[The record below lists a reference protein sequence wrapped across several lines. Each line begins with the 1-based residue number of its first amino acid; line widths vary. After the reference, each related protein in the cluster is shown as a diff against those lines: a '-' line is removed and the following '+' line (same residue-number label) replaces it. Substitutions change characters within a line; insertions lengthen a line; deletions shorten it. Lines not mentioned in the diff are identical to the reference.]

1 MPFFICT
8 TCGTQF
14 AESAEPP
21 AACRICSDERQYVG
35 LNGQH
40 WTLLELMLE
49 EHENHLEIV
58 APGIT
63 SVETRPTFA
72 IGQRALLVQH
82 PDGNVL
88 WDCVSFVDQET
99 VDSVAALGGVSAIAI
114 SHPHFYSSMVEWSQ
128 AFGDVPIYLHN
139 GDAAWVSRPDPRVT
153 FWAGDTYPI
162 VDGLTLVRCG
172 GHFDGSS
179 VLHVA
184 GSAEGR
190 GALLTGDTVKVG
202 WDRQSVSVM
211 RSYPNLIPVG
221 PAALAHVEQVL
232 APLEYEDIHGAW
244 TGHSIRGDAKA
255 IVARSLARYRQAIGE

>member
-14 AESAEPP
+14 AESAQPP
-21 AACRICSDERQYVG
+21 ASCRICSDERQYVG
-35 LNGQH
+35 LGGQH

-49 EHENHLEIV
+49 EHENRLELV
-58 APGIT
+58 APGLT

-82 PDGNVL
+82 PAGNVL

-99 VDSVAALGGVSAIAI
+99 VDSLAALGGVSAIAI

-128 AFGDVPIYLHN
+128 AFGDAPIYLHN
-139 GDAAWVSRPDPRVT
+139 SDAPWVSRPDPRVT
-153 FWAGDTYPI
+153 FWAGETYPMA
-162 VDGLTLVRCG
+162 DGLSLVRCG

-184 GSAEGR
+184 GSAERR

-202 WDRQSVSVM
+202 WDRLSVSVM

-221 PAALAHVEQVL
+221 PTALAHVERVL
-232 APLEYEDIHGAW
+232 APLDYDDIHGAW

-255 IVARSLARYRQAIGE
+255 IVARSLARYRQVIAE

>member
-14 AESAEPP
+14 AESAQPP
-21 AACRICSDERQYVG
+21 ASCRICSDERQYVG
-35 LNGQH
+35 LGGQH

-49 EHENHLEIV
+49 EHENRLELV
-58 APGIT
+58 APGLT

-82 PDGNVL
+82 PSGNVL

-99 VDSVAALGGVSAIAI
+99 VDSLAALGGVSAIAI

-128 AFGDVPIYLHN
+128 AFGDAPIYLHN
-139 GDAAWVSRPDPRVT
+139 SDAPWVSRPDPRVT
-153 FWAGDTYPI
+153 FWAGETYPMA
-162 VDGLTLVRCG
+162 DGLSLVRCG

-184 GSAEGR
+184 GSAERR

-202 WDRQSVSVM
+202 WDRLSVSVM
-211 RSYPNLIPVG
+211 PSYPNLIPVG
-221 PAALAHVEQVL
+221 PTALAHVERVL
-232 APLEYEDIHGAW
+232 APLDYDDIHGAW

-255 IVARSLARYRQAIGE
+255 IVARSLARYRQAIAE

>member
-1 MPFFICT
+1 MPCFICT

-14 AESAEPP
+14 ADSADPP
-21 AACRICSDERQYVG
+21 QACRICADERQYVG

-40 WTLLELMLE
+40 WTVLELMLE
-49 EHENHLEIV
+49 EHENHLEAV

-63 SVETRPTFA
+63 SIETRPAFA

-99 VDSVAALGGVSAIAI
+99 VDRLDALGGLSAIAI
-114 SHPHFYSSMVEWSQ
+114 SHPHFYSSMVEWSE
-128 AFGDVPIYLHN
+128 AFGGVPIYLH
-139 GDAAWVSRPDPRVT
+139 DADVAWVSRPDSRIT
-153 FWAGDTYPI
+153 FWAGETYPI

-172 GHFDGSS
+172 GHFDGST

-184 GSAEGR
+184 GAAGGR

-202 WDRQSVSVM
+202 FDRQSVSVM

-221 PAALAHVEQVL
+221 PTVLRHVELVL
-232 APLEYEDIHGAW
+232 SPFQYDEMHGAW
-244 TGHSIRGDAKA
+244 AGHSIRADAKA
-255 IVARSLARYRQAIGE
+255 IVARSLARYRQRIAE

>member
-1 MPFFICT
+1 
-8 TCGTQF
+8 
-14 AESAEPP
+14 
-21 AACRICSDERQYVG
+21 
-35 LNGQH
+35 
-40 WTLLELMLE
+40 MLE

-58 APGIT
+58 VPGIT

-99 VDSVAALGGVSAIAI
+99 VDSLAALGGVSAIAI

-153 FWAGDTYPI
+153 FWAGETYPI
-162 VDGLTLVRCG
+162 VNGLTLVRCG
-172 GHFDGSS
+172 GHFNGSS

-221 PAALAHVEQVL
+221 PTALAHVEQVL
-232 APLEYEDIHGAW
+232 AAFAYDDIHGAW
-244 TGHSIRGDAKA
+244 TGHSIRGNAKA

>member
-14 AESAEPP
+14 AESAQPP
-21 AACRICSDERQYVG
+21 ASCRICSDERQYVG
-35 LNGQH
+35 LGGQH

-49 EHENHLEIV
+49 EHENRLELV
-58 APGIT
+58 APGLT

-82 PDGNVL
+82 PAGNVL

-99 VDSVAALGGVSAIAI
+99 VDSLAALGGVSAIAI

-128 AFGDVPIYLHN
+128 AFGDAPIYLHN
-139 GDAAWVSRPDPRVT
+139 SDAAWVSRPDPRVT
-153 FWAGDTYPI
+153 FWAGETYPMA
-162 VDGLTLVRCG
+162 DGLSLVRCG

-184 GSAEGR
+184 GSAERR

-202 WDRQSVSVM
+202 WDRLSVSVM

-221 PAALAHVEQVL
+221 PTALAHVERVL
-232 APLEYEDIHGAW
+232 APLDYDDIHGAW

-255 IVARSLARYRQAIGE
+255 IVARSLARYRQVIAE